1 MMSHAQMAVDAELRR
16 AFTDV
21 PDATR
26 LLVHDVV
33 EKLTPS
39 LVQAFYEHF
48 THHSEG
54 NAFLADPETTRRLQ
68 CTLTQWMGELF
79 SATPQ
84 HPQRLADSQ
93 RHIGRFH
100 ARSSIPIHLVS
111 EGVALIQRGII
122 AALGHENLN
131 HEQLTDAVIHVTNV
145 LAAATGVMT
154 FTYWRQRERA
164 ASNDVAY
171 RLFALNQDLSREGEG
186 QKAALMGWS
195 YNVLRSLYVAKTPED
210 LRTMGLARS
219 EFGLWVTYKVGLLF
233 EGTDISALLNGL
245 IAKVDEELLPAISTD
260 LAAGRDITAG
270 LAALHAG
277 VTEIL
282 NSLGVLF
289 HASRSSNDVEDP
301 LTRALN
307 RRFLPSII
315 SYELRVAHQ
324 TGRPMSVL
332 FLDIDHFKH
341 INDTYGHAA
350 GDSVLRAIAR
360 VLEEACRL
368 SDVIFRY
375 GGEEF
380 LVVMGDTDAQQMLVG
395 AERLRQMIEN
405 TPIRLPDGSMQS
417 ITVSI
422 GAAQYAGHPDYEA
435 LLRAADAALY
445 RAKKNGRNR
454 IEVAEAP
461 HETTHAAP
469 VPSS

>member
-1 MMSHAQMAVDAELRR
+1 MSVAQVAVDAELRR
-16 AFTDV
+16 AFTNV

-33 EKLTPS
+33 ERLTPA
-39 LVQAFYEHF
+39 LVAAFYDHF
-48 THHSEG
+48 TSHPEG
-54 NAFLADPETTRRLQ
+54 QTYLTDPETTERLRG
-68 CTLTQWMGELF
+68 TLMVWMAELF
-79 SATPQ
+79 SAAPQ
-84 HPQRLADSQ
+84 HPQRMADSQ

-111 EGVALIQRGII
+111 EGVSLVQRTII
-122 AALGHENLN
+122 HALGHENLT
-131 HEQLTDAVIHVTNV
+131 HEELTDAVLYVTNV
-145 LAAATGVMT
+145 LTAATGVMT

-186 QKAALMGWS
+186 QKAALLGWS

-210 LRTMGLARS
+210 LQTMGLARS

-233 EGTDISALLNGL
+233 EGTDISALLTGQ
-245 IAKVDEELLPAISTD
+245 IAKVDNELLPAILED
-260 LAAGRDITAG
+260 MAAERDISPA

-282 NSLGVLF
+282 SSLEVLF

-301 LTRALN
+301 LTRVLN

-341 INDTYGHAA
+341 INDTFGHAA
-350 GDSVLRAIAR
+350 GDSVLQAIAR
-360 VLEEACRL
+360 VLEEASRL

-380 LVVMGDTDAQQMLVG
+380 LVLMGDTDTEQMLIG
-395 AERLRQMIEN
+395 AERLRQKIEN
-405 TPIRLPDGSMQS
+405 TPIRLPDGNLHQ

-422 GAAQYAGHPDYEA
+422 GAAQYAGHPDYEE

-445 RAKKNGRNR
+445 RAKRNGRNR
-454 IEVAEAP
+454 IEVADAP
-461 HETTHAAP
+461 HHTPAP
-469 VPSS
+469 SLEGAS